1 MTYTAIAAGIKNILD
16 GVTGLAV
23 AYDYEPKELGQ
34 YPAATLTALSHAD
47 TFADLAANS
56 REFTFAIR
64 VYYRTEDAASAESVV
79 RGIVDDIIAAIES
92 DVTLGGVCNWAK
104 PTGGTWAFGER
115 EVPVRYCQ
123 ITLTARIRV
132 MRSG

>member
-1 MTYTAIAAGIKNILD
+1 MTYTAIAGGIKNILD

-23 AYDYEPKELGQ
+23 AYDHEPKELLQ

-47 TFADLAANS
+47 AFADLAANN
-56 REFTFAIR
+56 REFVFTIR
-64 VYYRTEDAASAESVV
+64 VYYRTEDASSAERVV
-79 RGIVDDIIAAIES
+79 RSIVDDIIAAIES
-92 DVTLGGVCNWAK
+92 DVTLRGTCDYAK

-123 ITLTARIRV
+123 ITIAAKKRV
-132 MRSG
+132 MR